1 MRFKPGHRIEPF
13 NDTSRKRAGCAR
25 AQRRE
30 RDAFPLLAPLIAEQ
44 QPAIEAVMAQ
54 RATRWIEDQK
64 QYRARRAA
72 DWRRARARLASYAPD
87 TRAKLLAYWRS
98 CKWPGDPSYFLSM
111 LHMFDTD
118 RLAVD

>member
-13 NDTSRKRAGCAR
+13 NDTSRKRAACAR

-30 RDAFPLLAPLIAEQ
+30 REALPLLAPLIAAQ

-54 RATRWIEDQK
+54 RAARWIEDQK

-72 DWRRARARLASYAPD
+72 DWRRARARLASYGPEI
-87 TRAKLLAYWRS
+87 RPKLLAYWQG

-111 LHMFDTD
+111 LHMFDTG
-118 RLAVD
+118 RLMVD